1 MVVTRH
7 ASQKNAVDR
16 VQPDKSRKN
25 PPERRRI
32 AVTSVL
38 QLLPLALFFLGFP
51 TPRPPARPSLS
62 CFLLCSF
69 RRLISDDGIN
79 QQDYHKWRNDPPREG
94 VSEQTASGTFP
105 VWRMFVYAG
114 REGGTK
120 RANEQALVVTREP
133 PRISRHSS
141 PSKSVNAKSGENS
154 SPGSREYI
162 YSM

>member
-7 ASQKNAVDR
+7 VSQKNAVDR

-51 TPRPPARPSLS
+51 TPRPSLS

-79 QQDYHKWRNDPPREG
+79 QQDYHKWRNDQPREAGREG
-94 VSEQTASGTFP
+94 VSNQRAELSPCGGCLFM
-105 VWRMFVYAG
+105 RAG
-114 REGGTK
+114 RDQKSERTNFGRDAGAA
-120 RANEQALVVTREP
+120 ANFPSLPPFEVRHREVGRKFF
-133 PRISRHSS
+133 PRFSR
-141 PSKSVNAKSGENS
+141 
-154 SPGSREYI
+154 I
-162 YSM
+162 YLQ

>member
-7 ASQKNAVDR
+7 VSQKNAVDR

-51 TPRPPARPSLS
+51 IPRPSARPSLS
-62 CFLLCSF
+62 CFPLCSF

-79 QQDYHKWRNDPPREG
+79 QQDYHKWRNDPPKQP
-94 VSEQTASGTFP
+94 VSGTFP
-105 VWRMFVYAG
+105 EWRMFVYAG

-120 RANEQALVVTREP
+120 EGTNELW
-133 PRISRHSS
+133 S
-141 PSKSVNAKSGENS
+141 
-154 SPGSREYI
+154 
-162 YSM
+162 

>member
-7 ASQKNAVDR
+7 VSQKNAVDR

-51 TPRPPARPSLS
+51 TPRPSLS

-94 VSEQTASGTFP
+94 GREGGSEQPASGTFP

-114 REGGTK
+114 REGPKERT
-120 RANEQALVVTREP
+120 NELW
-133 PRISRHSS
+133 S
-141 PSKSVNAKSGENS
+141 
-154 SPGSREYI
+154 
-162 YSM
+162 

>member
-7 ASQKNAVDR
+7 VSQKNAVDR

-94 VSEQTASGTFP
+94 GREGGSEQPASGTFP

-114 REGGTK
+114 REGPKERT
-120 RANEQALVVTREP
+120 NELW
-133 PRISRHSS
+133 S
-141 PSKSVNAKSGENS
+141 
-154 SPGSREYI
+154 
-162 YSM
+162 